1 MCLPSPHKNFRWL
14 LIVVESTIH
23 SFAHGVPHRAKCSDK
38 PRETAAKNQEAV
50 KNRERKPQNAA

>member
-1 MCLPSPHKNFRWL
+1 L